1 MLLSIDEAHLF
12 FKLHRALMFFVND
25 RRRVL
30 SDKLSSPEEFGNQ
43 SPDARLDVR
52 NTLLDDIDLIESFV
66 DQNPFA
72 FSDEELDTVLSWRHL
87 VAGSFYIYR
96 ELKGYTVFLDA
107 GDQPIAYGVVAL
119 TQPFEEL
126 VGPHLPVLTE
136 TVLLP
141 FREKIIY
148 DGLLAGPGVSLSFGA
163 GIRRML
169 KDRYDLAKGRYGIV
183 TSLPLIELPVSAKKV
198 PRASKKR
205 PKQSQSHDVQD
216 VLRAVTGL
224 IDEFCRNHL
233 NDEYAV
239 LCRKLAEK
247 LARKRPSPLLSGKPN
262 TWACGIVRTIGMLN
276 FLSDRSQEPSMKMSE
291 IDKAFGVGESTA
303 SGKSVAI
310 RRMLK
315 LHRFDHEWMLPSRV
329 DDNPLVWLLNVN
341 GFMMDIRDA
350 PREAQAV
357 AFERG
362 LIPYIPADRDEA
374 N

>member
-30 SDKLSSPEEFGNQ
+30 PDKLSSPKEFGDQ
-43 SPDARLDVR
+43 SPAARLKVR
-52 NTLLDDIDLIESFV
+52 NALVDDVDLIESFV
-66 DQNPFA
+66 DQNPFD
-72 FSDEELDTVLSWRHL
+72 FSEEELDLVLSWRHL

-96 ELKGYTVFLDA
+96 ELKSYTVFLDA
-107 GDQPIAYGVVAL
+107 GEQPIAYGVVAL
-119 TQPFEEL
+119 TQPFEEMI
-126 VGPHLPVLTE
+126 GPYLPVLTE

-148 DGLLAGPGVSLSFGA
+148 DGMLAGPGVSLSFGA

-169 KDRYDLAKGRYGIV
+169 KESYDRAKDRYGIV
-183 TSLPLIELPVSAKKV
+183 TSLPVSELPASAKK
-198 PRASKKR
+198 PQRASNRNPKR
-205 PKQSQSHDVQD
+205 RQTHDVQD
-216 VLRAVTGL
+216 VLRVITGL

-276 FLSDRSQEPSMKMSE
+276 FLSDRSKEPSMKMSDV
-291 IDKAFGVGESTA
+291 DKAFGVGESTA
-303 SGKSVAI
+303 SGKSAEI
-310 RRMLK
+310 RKMLK

>member
-1 MLLSIDEAHLF
+1 MLLSNDEAHLF
-12 FKLHRALMFFVND
+12 FKLHRALMFFVNE

-30 SDKLSSPEEFGNQ
+30 PDTIF
-43 SPDARLDVR
+43 SPDDFSKHPPAVRLKVR
-52 NTLLDDIDLIESFV
+52 NTLVDDVDLIESFV
-66 DQNPFA
+66 DQNPFN
-72 FSDEELDTVLSWRHL
+72 FSENELDLVLSWRRL
-87 VAGSFYIYR
+87 VAGNFYIYR
-96 ELKGYTVFLDA
+96 ELKSCTVFLDA
-107 GDQPIAYGVVAL
+107 GEQPIAYGVVAL
-119 TQPFEEL
+119 TQPFEEI
-126 VGPHLPVLTE
+126 VGPYLPVLAE

-141 FREKIIY
+141 FRDKIIY

-163 GIRRML
+163 GFRRML
-169 KDRYDLAKGRYGIV
+169 KESYDRAKDRYGIV
-183 TSLPLIELPVSAKKV
+183 TSLPVIELPTSRKKAS
-198 PRASKKR
+198 RASKR
-205 PKQSQSHDVQD
+205 NPSQRQLQD
-216 VLRAVTGL
+216 APRVIIGL

-247 LARKRPSPLLSGKPN
+247 LARKRPSPLLSGKPS

-276 FLSDRSQEPSMKMSE
+276 FLSDRSQEPFMKMSD
-291 IDKAFGVGESTA
+291 IDRAFGVGESTA
-303 SGKSVAI
+303 SGKSAEI

-315 LHRFDHEWMLPSRV
+315 LHHFDHEWMLQSRV

-362 LIPYIPADRDEA
+362 LIPYIPADRDNA

>member
-1 MLLSIDEAHLF
+1 MLLSIDEALLF
-12 FKLHRALMFFVND
+12 FKLHRALMFFVNE
-25 RRRVL
+25 RRQVL
-30 SDKLSSPEEFGNQ
+30 PDELSSPDDFGNQ
-43 SPDARLDVR
+43 PPEARLKVR
-52 NTLLDDIDLIESFV
+52 NALVDDVDLIESFV

-72 FSDEELDTVLSWRHL
+72 FTEEELDLVLSWRHL

-96 ELKGYTVFLDA
+96 ELKSYTVFLDA
-107 GDQPIAYGVVAL
+107 GKQPIAYGVVAL
-119 TQPFEEL
+119 TQPFEEM
-126 VGPHLPVLTE
+126 VGPYLPVLTE

-169 KDRYDLAKGRYGIV
+169 KESYDRAKDRYGIV
-183 TSLPLIELPVSAKKV
+183 TSLPVSELPASAKKP
-198 PRASKKR
+198 PRGSRSLKR
-205 PKQSQSHDVQD
+205 RQTHDVQD
-216 VLRAVTGL
+216 VLRIITGL

-247 LARKRPSPLLSGKPN
+247 LARKRPSPLLSGKPH

-276 FLSDRSQEPSMKMSE
+276 FLSDRSQEPSMKMSDV
-291 IDKAFGVGESTA
+291 DKAFGVGESTA
-303 SGKSVAI
+303 SGKSAEI
-310 RRMLK
+310 RRMLM